1 MTYWIRWQSAGGTDG
16 PRIGPF
22 NHRRDAVR
30 RIEADMDR
38 FAVELEH
45 AAGKPGVWTWDTA
58 HQVATLYRG
67 DLLDETRIG
76 RYIIEQVA
84 RVAARRAARRANDQT
99 ILEGGAS

>member
-1 MTYWIRWQSAGGTDG
+1 MTYWIRWQSADGTDG

-58 HQVATLYRG
+58 HQVAH
-67 DLLDETRIG
+67 
-76 RYIIEQVA
+76 
-84 RVAARRAARRANDQT
+84 VAARRARLPADN
-99 ILEGGAS
+99 S